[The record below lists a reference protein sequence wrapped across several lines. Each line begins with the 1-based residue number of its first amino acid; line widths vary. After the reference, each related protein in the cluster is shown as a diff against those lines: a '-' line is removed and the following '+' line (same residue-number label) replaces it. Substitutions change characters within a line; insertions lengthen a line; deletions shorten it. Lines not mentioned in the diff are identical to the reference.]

1 MDSVTYHAA
10 SDMVTAYPG
19 AVSTRTV
26 SYVPVSK
33 NNYMD
38 DQAFIDEEGTTY
50 VAASNVDGA
59 CLSTGDVDTSPEV
72 GTTRAVSYVPA
83 NYVENDASLM
93 MSDPTYIETDDTAV
107 SYVPVANDVDDSCTC
122 ADALRTSDDNVGT
135 STVSYIPA
143 DEVADAVPE
152 TVSYDPAETVEI
164 VAYE

>member
-1 MDSVTYHAA
+1 
-10 SDMVTAYPG
+10 
-19 AVSTRTV
+19 
-26 SYVPVSK
+26 
-33 NNYMD
+33 
-38 DQAFIDEEGTTY
+38 
-50 VAASNVDGA
+50 
-59 CLSTGDVDTSPEV
+59 
-72 GTTRAVSYVPA
+72 
-83 NYVENDASLM
+83 M